1 MIVTALSLLLQPVPA
16 IDAAAGSPTATGQWR
31 LIEQGSVVSARFGNL
46 VDLSCYRSNKV
57 LRLAV
62 SDPANPL
69 APLPTRV
76 LVSTSY
82 GDKWLA
88 HPAPLHPRD
97 PLADWMAFSRGRI
110 LLMPEGSAPVIVPSH
125 SEIARVIEACRG

>member
-1 MIVTALSLLLQPVPA
+1 MALQPVPTLETVP
-16 IDAAAGSPTATGQWR
+16 DVPTARGQWR
-31 LIEQGSVVSARFGNL
+31 LVEQGSVVSARFGNL

-62 SDPANPL
+62 SDPAQPL
-69 APLPTRV
+69 APLPPRL
-76 LVSTSY
+76 LVSTTY
-82 GDKWLA
+82 GDKWVA

-97 PLADWMAFSRGRI
+97 PLGDWMAYSRGRI

-125 SEIARVIEACRG
+125 AEIARVVEACRA